1 MAWLAR
7 ESLRGFGRAGGS
19 ALAST
24 WSTALACSLLFLFLC
39 VFQAGSDWAAK
50 ERARQGW
57 VELFL
62 VDSVNPKSVLDVV
75 GARFPGGQ
83 AVVVDKETAKKRFV
97 ERFGSEMLEALDS
110 NPLPVSV
117 RLRLDGSSE
126 EVAIIARSLE
136 SLHGVEAVDSPQG
149 ELERLE
155 RLRGWAWRL
164 GLACALV
171 LFGVVFGVIRNAI
184 QLSLKSRDRLI
195 DNMRILGASRWQIE
209 APFAIEGMIQGV
221 CGGILAS
228 ALPAF
233 GFWLLRGAVPLPVSF
248 EPFWALRSALA
259 TIGFSSLAGA
269 LGGWWTVR
277 RVLR

>member
-1 MAWLAR
+1 M
-7 ESLRGFGRAGGS
+7 RGFGRAGGS

-39 VFQAGSDWAAK
+39 TFQVGTDWAAQ

-62 VDSVNPKSVLDVV
+62 ADSVKPESVLSLAR
-75 GARFPGGQ
+75 ARFPQ
-83 AVVVDKETAKKRFV
+83 ADARLVDKESAKKRFI
-97 ERFGSEMLEALDS
+97 ERFGPEMLAALDS
-110 NPLPVSV
+110 NPLPISV
-117 RLRLDGSSE
+117 RLRLDGSAA
-126 EVAIIARSLE
+126 EVSAAAQTLE
-136 SLHGVEAVDSPQG
+136 RIPGVEMVDSPKG
-149 ELERLE
+149 ELEQLE
-155 RLRGWAWRL
+155 RMRTWGARA
-164 GLACALV
+164 GLLAALV

-209 APFAIEGMIQGV
+209 APFAIEGLLQGLL
-221 CGGILAS
+221 GGILAS
-228 ALPAF
+228 LLPSL
-233 GFWLLRGAVPLPVSF
+233 GFWFIRGMSPLPVAF
-248 EPFWALRSALA
+248 NPMWAIRAALA
-259 TIGFSSLAGA
+259 TIGFASMAGA